1 MGAEVARVSRGI
13 LFTALVAGL
22 AYGQGVGSGVP
33 ASEFQGK
40 VVVAGSGVQVET
52 AIDVIADALEKG
64 SIPYKIVS
72 GDTSRR
78 AENDK
83 LLAVGAVSLLYINSD
98 IMPRQRP
105 KLIVEC
111 WDTQGKSLWK
121 EETSL
126 TVTSSAQSSAKRMA
140 ERIAKDLE
148 KSRIG
153 GPGLPKK

>member
-1 MGAEVARVSRGI
+1 MANVRSVGIVFAALCIGTAWGQAVEPAGSAGA
-13 LFTALVAGL
+13 
-22 AYGQGVGSGVP
+22 
-33 ASEFQGK
+33 FQGK

-64 SIPYKIVS
+64 GVPFKVVA
-72 GDTSRR
+72 GTSRR
-78 AENDK
+78 EENEK
-83 LLAVGAVSLLYINSD
+83 LPAVGAVSLLYVNSD

-111 WDTQGKSLWK
+111 WDPQGKSLWK

-126 TVTSSAQSSAKRMA
+126 TVTSSAQTSAKRMA
-140 ERIAKDLE
+140 ERIVKELE

>member
-1 MGAEVARVSRGI
+1 VFA
-13 LFTALVAGL
+13 ALLIGS
-22 AYGQGVGSGVP
+22 AYGQAVP
-33 ASEFQGK
+33 GGGPNGDFQGK
-40 VVVAGSGVQVET
+40 VVIAGSGVQVET
-52 AIDVIADALEKG
+52 AIDIIADALEKG
-64 SIPYKIVS
+64 GVPSKVVS

-78 AENDK
+78 AENEK
-83 LLAVGAVSLLYINSD
+83 LPANGAVSLLYINSD

-111 WDTQGKSLWK
+111 WDPQGKSLWK

-126 TVTSSAQSSAKRMA
+126 TVVSSAQSSAKRMA
-140 ERIAKDLE
+140 ERLAKDLE